1 MIRSDRDQV
10 RKRLGPL
17 SLYKRVV
24 ALEQEIQESRRLN
37 QRLSDV
43 VDVITEVLVPAVD
56 RDDER
61 MRTALASLEET
72 VEPRARKRTAA
83 TRLRQRS

>member
-1 MIRSDRDQV
+1 VDVIRSDRDQV
-10 RKRLGPL
+10 SKRLGPL
-17 SLYKRVV
+17 ALYKRVV

-37 QRLSDV
+37 QRLSDI

-61 MRTALASLEET
+61 MRTALSRLE
-72 VEPRARKRTAA
+72 AA
-83 TRLRQRS
+83 VKPPAADT

>member
-1 MIRSDRDQV
+1 VIRTDRDQV

-17 SLYKRVV
+17 SMYKRVV
-24 ALEQEIQESRRLN
+24 ALEQEVQESRRLN

-43 VDVITEVLVPAVD
+43 IDVITEVLVPAVD

-61 MRTALASLEET
+61 MRAAL
-72 VEPRARKRTAA
+72 
-83 TRLRQRS
+83 TRLESAVRPPAPEA